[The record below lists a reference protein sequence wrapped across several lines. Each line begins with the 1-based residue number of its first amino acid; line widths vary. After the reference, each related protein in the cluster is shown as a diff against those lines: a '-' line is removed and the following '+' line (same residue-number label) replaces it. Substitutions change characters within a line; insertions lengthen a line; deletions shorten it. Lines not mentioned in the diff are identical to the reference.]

1 MKEPLI
7 DVTSNEKKTMR
18 ARKRER
24 YANFTDK
31 HGRTTYLKHLRATCS
46 QEHRNFSKS
55 LSISLS
61 LSFMRKLEKSE
72 RIFFSSSSSSSTPSF
87 ILFVRITLASKRT
100 LSTRT
105 QLSSQPQ
112 TQESFIT
119 TSIYLVI
126 SSHIVPRSASSV
138 VIRAQSRFSTGFI
151 LIASSRKHPIRRCNA
166 ASRRN
171 NVRAQSMKSPRA
183 FAIHSTT

>member
-1 MKEPLI
+1 MLTRTPKLFKE
-7 DVTSNEKKTMR
+7 
-18 ARKRER
+18 
-24 YANFTDK
+24 
-31 HGRTTYLKHLRATCS
+31 
-46 QEHRNFSKS
+46 S
-55 LSISLS
+55 LHLS

-72 RIFFSSSSSSSTPSF
+72 RIFFSSSSSTPSF

-100 LSTRT
+100 LPTRT

-151 LIASSRKHPIRRCNA
+151 LIASSRKRPIRRCNA

-171 NVRAQSMKSPRA
+171 NVRAQSLKSPRA